1 MRVKT
6 LACALVLAS
15 IVLPAGS
22 QQPPVPPYE
31 AQAALDTFRI
41 ADGFRIELFAS
52 EPLISDPVAME
63 VDEYGRTYV
72 VEMHGYPLDVSGTGR
87 VVLLDDTNRD
97 GVADRRTVFADGLR
111 LPSGI
116 MRWKKGVI
124 VTDAPQVLYLEDV
137 NGDGRA
143 DVKRELLTG
152 FALTNPQHTMNSPLY
167 GLDNWIYVS
176 NEGPVRTI
184 RYQNLL
190 GDQGSD
196 VRFSDR
202 LGAPRL
208 PRNADGRAVRF
219 RPDTYELEA
228 LAARGQFGH
237 TFDAWGRHFF
247 SNNTRHLYQEV
258 LAARYVSRNPASIVP
273 SVVEQLPDYR
283 IPADVYPITKDPE
296 FQLLTDI
303 GVMTSACGVTAYLA
317 DLFPAPY
324 SNATFVAEGAHN
336 VVHVDTLRDH
346 GVTFRAS
353 RMFDGREFLASTD
366 SWFRPVNFYIGPDGA
381 LYLVDYY
388 RKIFEHPEW
397 LDEKTAK
404 SPDLYAGRE
413 RGRIYRIVPTGTP
426 PASWTNRLKL
436 GDATPAELVRALESP
451 NIWWRRTAQRLLVDR
466 KPKDAVPLLRAMAA
480 TSSSV
485 VARVHALWTLEGVR
499 KLETRL
505 IESALQDSTA
515 GVRENAVTLAELH
528 LKDSPALAS
537 RLLSMAAD
545 PDPKVRFQLLLTL
558 GYLTTPAAA
567 AARDDLLFRDVE
579 EGWMQ
584 VAALSAANLDSVRLW
599 RAAAERLSESD
610 TDARRTLFRRLG
622 AVTAAS
628 DELAALRGVLR
639 AVTSPAAPSA
649 AWWRSATLEGL
660 ASGIRAHRRSS
671 AALHPERER
680 LAGLVLGTENQGVR
694 RGALQ
699 VLETLGLPP
708 GAAATTVVDLARTI
722 AASTGANVETRVDAV
737 RVLALHGVSFHEPP
751 LRAIVSRAEPAPLQ
765 VAAVRALSE
774 LKGPAIASTFLDL
787 WDRWTPAVRG
797 EAVRALMREP
807 ARMRLLLDALAAG
820 RVKGT
825 EVDRPLRVRLMMQ
838 EDAELRDRARELLAG
853 PIGGRGD
860 DARVPVVTRYAPA
873 ASMPGDARRGEQV
886 FARVCS
892 TCHLYRGAH
901 GAAFGPDLGEVRN
914 RLPAALMLDI
924 LLPNH
929 SIADRYEVWSVDL
942 ADGTSTGGVVASE
955 TGSSITFSQ
964 PGGAQ
969 TTVARDRIKS
979 MRMSDISGMPEGL
992 EDQIDPQQ
1000 MADLLAFLKRGGAA
1014 GLIPAGAAQVDITPD
1029 GPIRLAGYGSRTDPT
1044 ADIKQR
1050 LTAKALAF
1058 GADGNR
1064 PAVLITAELVGVTR
1078 QMSEEVAR
1086 RLHKAGIERAQL
1098 AIAATHTHN
1107 GPALTGSLPRIF
1119 AAPLP
1124 PDQQLAVDRNTSRI
1138 IDAFERVAL
1147 AALADRRPARVSWSV
1162 GRAAFAAN
1170 RRVITDG
1177 KWTRFGVNPDGP
1189 VDHDL
1194 PVLSIHT
1201 PDGALRALLVS
1212 YACHGTTLE
1221 GKDNFIHGDWP
1232 GAAQLAI
1239 QQRHPAAIAMVTI
1252 GAAADA
1258 NPHPRGGGLPDVE
1271 RHATAVADEVDRLLA
1286 GPLRPLTASPEGRLQ
1301 WIDLPFAGEQQPP
1314 TAAYPIQ
1321 AWTFGRDLTMI
1332 FLGGEV
1338 VAEYG
1343 LRLKK
1348 ELDASRLWVNAYA
1361 NDVAFY
1367 VASRRMMAEGG
1378 YEVDRSMDYYGQP
1391 GRLRDDTE
1399 DRIID
1404 AIRALVTSSA
1414 SGNAPAARAGASR
1427 AASRAP

>member
-1 MRVKT
+1 MKT
-6 LACALVLAS
+6 LGCTLLLAS
-15 IVLPAGS
+15 VVLLTGS
-22 QQPPVPPYE
+22 QQSGPPYDPK
-31 AQAALDTFRI
+31 AALDTFRI

-87 VVLLDDTNRD
+87 VILLEDTDRD
-97 GVADRRTVFADGLR
+97 GAADRRTVFADGLR
-111 LPSGI
+111 LPTGI

-124 VTDAPQVLYLEDV
+124 VTDAPQILYLEDV
-137 NGDGRA
+137 DGDGRA
-143 DVKRELLTG
+143 DVTRELLTG
-152 FALTNPQHTMNSPLY
+152 FALTNPQHNLNSPLY
-167 GLDNWIYVS
+167 GLDNWIHVS
-176 NEGPVRTI
+176 SEGTVRTI
-184 RYQNLL
+184 RYQNAF

-202 LGAPRL
+202 PVSPRL
-208 PRNADGRAVRF
+208 PRNAGGRAVRF

-228 LAARGQFGH
+228 LATRGQFGH

-258 LAARYVSRNPASIVP
+258 LEARYSSRNPDLIVP

-283 IPADVYPITKDPE
+283 IPADVYPITQNPE

-317 DLFPAPY
+317 DLFPAAY
-324 SNATFVAEGAHN
+324 RNATFVAEGAHN
-336 VVHVDTLRDH
+336 IVHVDTLRDH

-366 SWFRPVNFYIGPDGA
+366 SWFRPVNFYVGPDGA
-381 LYLVDYY
+381 LYVIDYY
-388 RKIFEHPEW
+388 RKILEHPEW
-397 LDEKTAK
+397 LDEKTAT
-404 SPDLYAGRE
+404 SPDLYAGRD

-426 PASWTNRLKL
+426 PASWTNRLNL
-436 GDATPAELVRALESP
+436 GDLTAAELVRALASP

-466 KPKDAVPLLRAMAA
+466 KPKEAAPLLAAMAA
-480 TSSSV
+480 NGSSA
-485 VARVHALWTLEGVR
+485 VARVHALWTLEGLR
-499 KLETRL
+499 KLEARV
-505 IESALQDSTA
+505 IERALEDSAA
-515 GVRENAVTLAELH
+515 GVRENATRLAELH
-528 LKDSPALAS
+528 LKDSPALAP
-537 RLLSMAAD
+537 RLLSMTGDAD
-545 PDPKVRFQLLLTL
+545 AKVRFQLLLTL
-558 GYLTTPAAA
+558 GHLTTPEAA

-579 EGWMQ
+579 DGWMQ
-584 VAALSAANLDSVRLW
+584 LAALSAANLDSVRLW
-599 RAAAERLSESD
+599 RAAAERLSGSPS
-610 TDARRTLFRRLG
+610 DARRLLFRRLG

-628 DELAALRGVLR
+628 RKLTALRGVLR
-639 AVTSPAAPSA
+639 AVASAAGPSA

-660 ASGIRAHRRSS
+660 ASGIPADRRRS
-671 AALHPERER
+671 AALNPERER
-680 LAGLVLGTENQGVR
+680 LSGLVLGTEDQAVR

-699 VLETLGLPP
+699 VLETIGLPP
-708 GAAATTVVDLARTI
+708 GAAAMPVVNDAERI
-722 AASTGANVETRVDAV
+722 AEDAAANAEARVDAV
-737 RVLALHGVSFHEPP
+737 RVLALHGVTSHEPL
-751 LRAIVSRAEPAPLQ
+751 LRGIISRAEPAPVQ

-774 LKGPAIASTFLDL
+774 LKGPEIASAFLER
-787 WDRWTPAVRG
+787 WNRWTPAVRA

-807 ARMRLLLDALAAG
+807 ARVRLLLDALTDG

-838 EDAELRDRARELLAG
+838 EQPELRARARELLGG
-853 PIGGRGD
+853 PIGGRGGD
-860 DARVPVVTRYAPA
+860 TRAAVLTRYAPA
-873 ASMPGDARRGEQV
+873 ASMPGNAERGEQV

-892 TCHLYRGAH
+892 TCHQYRGAH
-901 GAAFGPDLGEVRN
+901 GAAYGPDLGEVRN

-942 ADGTSTGGVVASE
+942 VDGTATGGVVASE
-955 TGSSITFSQ
+955 TGSSITVAQ

-969 TTVARDRIKS
+969 TTIPRDRIQS
-979 MRMSDISGMPEGL
+979 MRVADISGMPEGL

-1000 MADLLAFLKRGGAA
+1000 MADLIAFLKRGGAES
-1014 GLIPAGAAQVDITPD
+1014 LIPAGVAQIDITPD
-1029 GPIRLAGYGSRTDPT
+1029 GPIRLSGYGSRTEPAT
-1044 ADIKQR
+1044 EIKQR

-1058 GADGNR
+1058 GADGNH
-1064 PAVLITAELVGVTR
+1064 PAILITAELVGVTR
-1078 QMSEEVAR
+1078 QMSDEVAR
-1086 RLHKAGIERAQL
+1086 RLQKAGIERAQL
-1098 AIAATHTHN
+1098 VIAATHTHN
-1107 GPALTGSLPRIF
+1107 GPVLTGSLPGIF
-1119 AAPLP
+1119 GKPLP
-1124 PDQQLAVDRNTSRI
+1124 PDQQAAVDRHTARTV
-1138 IDAFERVAL
+1138 DAFERVAL
-1147 AALADRRPARVSWSV
+1147 AALADRRPARIGWSA
-1162 GRAAFAAN
+1162 GRATFAAN
-1170 RRVITDG
+1170 RRVIKDG
-1177 KWTRFGVNPDGP
+1177 KWTGFGVNPDGP

-1194 PVLSIHT
+1194 PVLT
-1201 PDGALRALLVS
+1201 VRAPDGGLRAVLVS

-1239 QQRHPAAIAMVTI
+1239 EQRHPGAIAMVTI

-1286 GPLRPLTASPEGRLQ
+1286 GPFRPLTAPPDGRLQ
-1301 WIDLPFAGEQQPP
+1301 WIELSFAGEKVLP
-1314 TAAYPIQ
+1314 TVAYPIQ

-1367 VASRRMMAEGG
+1367 VASRRMIPEGG
-1378 YEVDRSMDYYGQP
+1378 YEVERSMDYYGQP
-1391 GRLRDDTE
+1391 ARLADGTE
-1399 DRIID
+1399 TRILD
-1404 AIRALVTSSA
+1404 AVRALVTSSA
-1414 SGNAPAARAGASR
+1414 SGSASRARAGASPS
-1427 AASRAP
+1427 ASRVP